1 MAAMDATRAGA
12 RAAVVAVGS
21 VLLLAAVYVLAVRT
35 APGQRFEDAVLV
47 AAESRAGTVGDE
59 RATRALSIVTASTT
73 VLAIAAV
80 VAIGCLRRAPRLG
93 LVAAAVI
100 LATVVLTQA
109 LGWWLPR
116 PVLLPSGYRRAD
128 QSFPSGHTATA
139 MAMMCA
145 LVLVVP
151 YRLRAAALAAS
162 SLFAS
167 GIAVATVTASWHR
180 PSDTLGGALVAVAV
194 CAAAV
199 AGLARRGR
207 LRPVPG
213 PLPRGLWVLGGVY
226 GLVAV
231 ASVAVVLAVGPL
243 DVRADRV
250 GRVDATRGSALMT
263 GRAVALGGAALAG
276 LALPLMLG
284 RVETAGGQ
292 GSPTGAGRG
301 RPSRARTA
309 SRSGAQLRYR

>member
-1 MAAMDATRAGA
+1 MAVMDATRAGL
-12 RAAVVAVGS
+12 RAAAAGVGF

-47 AAESRAGTVGDE
+47 AAESRAGTAGDE
-59 RATRALSIVTASTT
+59 RATLALSIVTASTT
-73 VLAIAAV
+73 MLAIAAV
-80 VAIGCLRRAPRLG
+80 VAIGFLRRAPRLG
-93 LVAAAVI
+93 LAAAAVI
-100 LATVVLTQA
+100 VATVVLTQA

-151 YRLRAAALAAS
+151 YRRRAAALGAS
-162 SLFAS
+162 SLFAA

-180 PSDTLGGALVAVAV
+180 PSDTLGGGLVALAV
-194 CAAAV
+194 CCAAV
-199 AGLARRGR
+199 AALARRGG
-207 LRPVPG
+207 LRPAPG
-213 PLPRGLWVLGGVY
+213 PVPRGLWVLGGGY
-226 GLVAV
+226 ALVAV

-243 DVRADRV
+243 DVRQDRI
-250 GRVDATRGSALMT
+250 GRVDATRGSALLT
-263 GRAVALGGAALAG
+263 GRAVALGGAALTG
-276 LALPLMLG
+276 LALLLVLG
-284 RVETAGGQ
+284 RVEAAGTQ
-292 GSPTGAGRG
+292 GSPAVAGRG